1 MLNPDA
7 DRSARGR
14 PRNVDLDARILD
26 GARAILAS
34 DGYAAVTVSAVARHV
49 GLPRSTVYRRYPS
62 VVALRYAASTVP
74 PAGLSPLAE
83 SGDVRT
89 DMAAHIAGNASMFRS
104 KAGRSLLRSLLAD
117 ALADAEGRRMINER
131 LIGPRLDHVVGV
143 LERARERGDL
153 PDTVDSRTAAMAITG
168 TLIYRVLLLDEDADD
183 ALLASLLDLLF
194 PPR

>member
-1 MLNPDA
+1 MPDPDG
-7 DRSARGR
+7 DRTARGR

-26 GARAILAS
+26 GARAILAR

-74 PAGLSPLAE
+74 PTGLSPLAE
-83 SGDVRT
+83 AGDVRT
-89 DMAAHIAGNASMFRS
+89 DMAAHIAANASMFRTE
-104 KAGRSLLRSLLAD
+104 AGRSLLRSLLAD
-117 ALADAEGRRMINER
+117 ALGDADGRRMIKEQ
-131 LIGPRLDHVVGV
+131 LIGPRLDHVVDV
-143 LERARERGDL
+143 LDRAHERGDL
-153 PDTVDSRTAAMAITG
+153 PATVDSRTAAMAITG

-183 ALLASLLDLLF
+183 TLLAALLDLLF